1 MGSQY
6 RSQVFPTT
14 ADQEHTAQA
23 VLLKLKNQI
32 CDLYGAEPVT
42 EIASASQ
49 LPVFYPAEDYHQRYL
64 EKNPFGYC
72 SIKDNGLMKCN

>member
-1 MGSQY
+1 M
-6 RSQVFPTT
+6 
-14 ADQEHTAQA
+14 
-23 VLLKLKNQI
+23 LLELSPKIQT
-32 CDLYGAEPVT
+32 LYGTQPVT
-42 EIASASQ
+42 EISAASQ